1 MNATLGIALI
11 AAVPAGMLFSASLL
25 LFSRA
30 RTVGFLMQLVGA
42 GSLVIVALCHLCEG
56 LGLFPWMGWG
66 LEHSIGHYLDLS
78 SASLAFTLFPAG
90 YLLSALKPNLR
101 N

>member
-1 MNATLGIALI
+1 MNATLGMALI

-30 RTVGFLMQLVGA
+30 RTAGFLLQLLGA
-42 GSLVIVALCHLCEG
+42 SSTVIVVLCHLCEG

-78 SASLAFTLFPAG
+78 SASLALTLFPAG